1 MLETRYPRF
10 GALYHNELE
19 KLWAHR
25 VRPLF
30 IAFLVIVVGGS
41 LLTYHSYMASK
52 HQTQV
57 TIQSFQGQVARLRRQ
72 ESRATG
78 KQQARIKRNLQQTE
92 KILAQVRS
100 EGPGVVNLSKQL
112 HSVEQSLRQTP
123 KAQRGPA
130 LEEIAV
136 DRSALAHGIKHENP
150 YAGGGLKLAGELF
163 SGGAMI
169 LFGLIAAGLASDRIS
184 SELEGGTWGVL
195 LLHAPRRIQV
205 YWSKLAASLTL
216 IWGFMAASGVGL
228 GILTGLLMG
237 FGFANFPLVV
247 GLRLKAAS
255 QPGYPLRIPPQTFHL
270 MSQWSYDALS
280 LVLAMVAVG
289 VLVTIFLALSLLTR
303 STVFSLIIGAVLVI
317 SGMLAGLV
325 AHAAGWLAII
335 DPAVYMPLMG
345 VWTGNLALQ
354 YNLVSLNL
362 AQGLVVLACWAF
374 VAIVASMSL
383 ARRMDL

>member
-25 VRPLF
+25 ARALM

-41 LLTYHSYMASK
+41 LLTYHSYVASK

-57 TIQSFQGQVARLRRQ
+57 TIQNFKGQVAHLRRQ
-72 ESRATG
+72 EATATG
-78 KQQARIKRNLQQTE
+78 KQRALIKRNLQQTQ
-92 KILAQVRS
+92 KILAQVES
-100 EGPGVVNLSKQL
+100 GGPGVVNLSRQL
-112 HSVEQSLRQTP
+112 HSVEQSLKQTP
-123 KAQRGPA
+123 KAQRGLT

-136 DRSALAHGIKHENP
+136 DRAALAHGIRYENP
-150 YAGGGLKLAGELF
+150 YAAGGLKLAGQLF

-169 LFGLIAAGLASDRIS
+169 LFGLIAAGLASDRVS

-237 FGFANFPLVV
+237 FGFADFPMVV

-255 QPGYPLRIPPQTFHL
+255 QPGYPPRIPPQTFHL
-270 MSQWSYDALS
+270 MSQWSYDAAS
-280 LVLAMVAVG
+280 LALAMVAVG

-303 STVFSLIIGAVLVI
+303 STVLSLIVGAVLVV
-317 SGMLAGLV
+317 SGMLASLV

-345 VWTGNLALQ
+345 VWSGNLALQ

-362 AQGLVVLACWAF
+362 THGLVVLACWAF
-374 VAIVASMSL
+374 VAIVASMSI